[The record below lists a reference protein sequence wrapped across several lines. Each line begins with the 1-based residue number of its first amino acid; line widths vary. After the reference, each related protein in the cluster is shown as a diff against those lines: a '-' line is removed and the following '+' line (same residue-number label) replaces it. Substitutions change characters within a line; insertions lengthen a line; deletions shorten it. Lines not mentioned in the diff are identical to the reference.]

1 MFLAAKYDDLFYTI
15 LSQAMLQA
23 LDILKG
29 EFSAYYTNGDLPRE
43 WNESAITVDLPR
55 MAKDSSDRLKRRV
68 GAQSLSIAEMV
79 VALEVLHN
87 NAPTDFLQS
96 LKQFDAPD
104 WTNDSNKVVF
114 QYIAKLMVD
123 FIQV

>member
-87 NAPTDFLQS
+87 NTPTDFLQS

-104 WTNDSNKVVF
+104 WTSEGNKVVF

-123 FIQV
+123 FIQA